1 MFDIGWPEIVVIAIV
16 AIVVIGPRDLP
27 KAFYTV
33 GKWVRAARRVT
44 SDFQRHVDDMVR
56 ETELEDLKKVANQAR
71 SLNVRNQIEK
81 AIDPT
86 GDITSDFKTALDI
99 DDVTGGK
106 AATPASTG
114 KPSSAA
120 PESTIPTPSIS
131 TPSTTETVAEAAAPA
146 KPAAKK
152 APARKPSPRV
162 ASRVPKRTVKTS
174 AAPKTPAS
182 KTASKA
188 TRKTTPK
195 PAAKAPNPE
204 KTS

>member
-1 MFDIGWPEIVVIAIV
+1 MFDIGWPEIVVILIV

-71 SLNVRNQIEK
+71 GLNVKNQIEK

-86 GDITSDFKTALDI
+86 GGITSDFKSALAV
-99 DDVTGGK
+99 DDVTDGK
-106 AATPASTG
+106 SATPASTG

-120 PESTIPTPSIS
+120 PASSIATPSIS
-131 TPSTTETVAEAAAPA
+131 KPAAEAETKAEAATPV
-146 KPAAKK
+146 KK
-152 APARKPSPRV
+152 AAARKPSPRV
-162 ASRVPKRTVKTS
+162 ASRVPKRTAKTA
-174 AAPKTPAS
+174 AAPKAPPAKAAS
-182 KTASKA
+182 VTSSKA
-188 TRKTTPK
+188 AAK

>member
-1 MFDIGWPEIVVIAIV
+1 MFDIGWPEIVVILIV

-71 SLNVRNQIEK
+71 SLNVKSQIEK

-86 GDITSDFKTALDI
+86 GDIKSALDL
-99 DDVTGGK
+99 D
-106 AATPASTG
+106 AAIAG
-114 KPSSAA
+114 KPGASSASSA
-120 PESTIPTPSIS
+120 GTSSENSIATPSIS
-131 TPSTTETVAEAAAPA
+131 TPSVPVDAKADTAAPA

-152 APARKPSPRV
+152 AAARKPSPRV
-162 ASRVPKRTVKTS
+162 ASRVPKRTTKSS
-174 AAPKTPAS
+174 AAPKSPAS
-182 KTASKA
+182 RAA
-188 TRKTTPK
+188 T
-195 PAAKAPNPE
+195 KAPNPE

>member
-1 MFDIGWPEIVVIAIV
+1 MFDIGWPEIVVILIV

-56 ETELEDLKKVANQAR
+56 ETELDDLKKVANQAR
-71 SLNVRNQIEK
+71 GLNVKNQIEK

-86 GDITSDFKTALDI
+86 GDIKSALDI
-99 DDVTGGK
+99 DIDPSAGK
-106 AATPASTG
+106 PGAAVSSG
-114 KPSSAA
+114 KPSSAG
-120 PESTIPTPSIS
+120 PVSSMPTPSIS
-131 TPSTTETVAEAAAPA
+131 TPAAETKVEATAAS

-152 APARKPSPRV
+152 TAARKPSPRV
-162 ASRVPKRTVKTS
+162 ASRVPKRTTKTS
-174 AAPKTPAS
+174 TAPKPSVAKAAP

-188 TRKTTPK
+188 
-195 PAAKAPNPE
+195 AAKAPNPE